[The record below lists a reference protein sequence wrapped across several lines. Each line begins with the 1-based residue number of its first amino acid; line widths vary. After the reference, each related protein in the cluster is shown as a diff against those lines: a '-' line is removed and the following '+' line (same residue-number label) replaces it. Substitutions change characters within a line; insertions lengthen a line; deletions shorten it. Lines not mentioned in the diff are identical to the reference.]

1 MHSVVQRLSRN
12 WIDSTWSRRAVG
24 AGQKAPNCSSRLNF
38 SLNSSPSSTKIAMK
52 QAYSLRSLWWD
63 WFMTTAELLLLGI
76 VTFILIDFA
85 AGRVIDYLNESNK
98 NQPLSPVASEIYNS
112 DEYAK
117 SLEYGTAKYKVE
129 LFTSVA
135 STVVMLSAII
145 LGWFAWLDQQIRDRF
160 DNELLI
166 TVIFVGVLIVI
177 SMLGSLPVGYYSTF
191 VIEEKFG
198 FNKTT
203 KKLFISDAI
212 KGLALSLIVGL
223 PLLALIALVYQE
235 LQSSFWLVGWLLV
248 SAFSLFMFIFGT
260 RIFLPM
266 FNKLKPLPDGELR
279 TAVEEYCQ
287 SQGFP
292 LSKLYEM
299 DASKRS
305 TKLNAFFSGM
315 GKVKIIGL
323 YDTLIAKLTTQ
334 ETVAVL
340 AHEVG
345 HYKRK
350 HVYTMFAFSNVQT
363 LVIFG
368 LMGWLLGNPNLSK
381 ALGSDT
387 PSFHLSILAFFMLF
401 TPVSTVLGLINNSFS
416 RHNEY
421 QADQYSI
428 DTYPGAREHMY
439 SALKKLSVESLSN
452 LNPHPVYVAV
462 HYSHPPILDRLAN
475 LQKV

>member
-1 MHSVVQRLSRN
+1 
-12 WIDSTWSRRAVG
+12 
-24 AGQKAPNCSSRLNF
+24 
-38 SLNSSPSSTKIAMK
+38 
-52 QAYSLRSLWWD
+52 
-63 WFMTTAELLLLGI
+63 MTTAELLLLGI

-98 NQPLSPVASEIYNS
+98 NQPLSPVASEIYNA

-129 LFTSVA
+129 LFTSVI

-160 DNELLI
+160 DNQLLI
-166 TVIFVGVLIVI
+166 TVIFIGVLIVV

-203 KKLFISDAI
+203 KKLFVADAI
-212 KGLALSLIVGL
+212 KGLLISLAVGL
-223 PLLALIALVYQE
+223 PLLYLIALIYQE
-235 LQSSFWLVGWLLV
+235 L
-248 SAFSLFMFIFGT
+248 SLFMFIFGT

-279 TAVEEYCQ
+279 TAVEDYCQ

-363 LVIFG
+363 LIIFG

-428 DTYPGAREHMY
+428 DTYPGARDHMY

-475 LQKV
+475 LKR

>member
-1 MHSVVQRLSRN
+1 
-12 WIDSTWSRRAVG
+12 
-24 AGQKAPNCSSRLNF
+24 
-38 SLNSSPSSTKIAMK
+38 
-52 QAYSLRSLWWD
+52 
-63 WFMTTAELLLLGI
+63 MTTAEWLLLGI

-85 AGRVIDYLNESNK
+85 AGRVIDFLNENSK
-98 NQPLSPVASEIYNS
+98 NAPLSPIAAEIYNP

-129 LFTSVA
+129 LFTSVI
-135 STVVMLSAII
+135 STVAMLSAII
-145 LGWFAWLDQQIRDRF
+145 LGWFAWLDQAIRDRF
-160 DNELLI
+160 TNNLLI
-166 TVIFVGVLIVI
+166 TVIFFGVLIVVGMI
-177 SMLGSLPVGYYSTF
+177 SNLPISYYSTF

-203 KKLFISDAI
+203 KKLFVMDAI
-212 KGLALSLIVGL
+212 KQLLLSVALGL
-223 PLLALIALVYQE
+223 PIIYLIALIYQNLE
-235 LQSSFWLVGWLLV
+235 STFWLVGWLAV
-248 SAFSLFMFIFGT
+248 SAISLFMFIFGT

-266 FNKLKPLPDGELR
+266 FNKLKPLPEGELR
-279 TAVEEYCQ
+279 SEVESYCQ

-292 LSKLYEM
+292 LSKLWEM

-323 YDTLIAKLTTQ
+323 YDTLIEKLTTK

-350 HVYTMFAFSNVQT
+350 HVYTMFAFSNIQT
-363 LVIFG
+363 LVIFS

-387 PSFHLSILAFFMLF
+387 PSFHLSMIAFFMLF
-401 TPVSTVLGLINNSFS
+401 TPVSTLLGLINNSFS

-428 DTYPGAREHMY
+428 DTYPGAREYMY

-475 LQKV
+475 LKK

>member
-1 MHSVVQRLSRN
+1 M
-12 WIDSTWSRRAVG
+12 STSEW
-24 AGQKAPNCSSRLNF
+24 
-38 SLNSSPSSTKIAMK
+38 
-52 QAYSLRSLWWD
+52 
-63 WFMTTAELLLLGI
+63 LLLGI
-76 VTFILIDFA
+76 VTFILIDFG
-85 AGRVIDYLNESNK
+85 AGRVIDFLNESNK
-98 NQPLSPVASEIYNS
+98 NVALTGVAAEIYNP

-129 LFTSVA
+129 LLTSVITTA
-135 STVVMLSAII
+135 VMLSAII
-145 LGWFAWLDQQIRDRF
+145 VGWFAWLDQVIRDRF
-160 DNELLI
+160 SNDLLV
-166 TVIFVGVLIVI
+166 TVIFFGMLIVAGMI
-177 SMLGSLPVGYYSTF
+177 ASLPVSYYSTF

-203 KKLFISDAI
+203 KKLFVMDTI
-212 KGLALSLIVGL
+212 KQLLLSIALGL
-223 PLLALIALVYQE
+223 PVIALIAWIYQS
-235 LQSSFWLVGWLLV
+235 LQSTFWLVGWLTV
-248 SAFSLFMFIFGT
+248 SAITLFMFIFGT

-266 FNKLKPLPDGELR
+266 FNKLKPLPAGELR
-279 TAVEEYCQ
+279 SEVEAYCQ

-292 LSKLYEM
+292 LSKLWEM

-323 YDTLIAKLTTQ
+323 YDTLIEKLTTQ

-363 LVIFG
+363 LVIFS

-387 PSFHLSILAFFMLF
+387 PSFHLSMIAFFMLF

-428 DTYPGAREHMY
+428 DTYPGAREYMY

-475 LQKV
+475 LKK